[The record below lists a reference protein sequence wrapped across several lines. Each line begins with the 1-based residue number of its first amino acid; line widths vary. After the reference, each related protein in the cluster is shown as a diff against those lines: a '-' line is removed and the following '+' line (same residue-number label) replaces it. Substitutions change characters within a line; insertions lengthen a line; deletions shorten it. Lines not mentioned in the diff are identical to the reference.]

1 MGVRRKRWR
10 WVACGPDPPSAETVH
25 GVLRELDHGVLG
37 LTHSETGVGV
47 LLVRVLREQ
56 LGDALA
62 TLDLAMLCLVG
73 DFPGTHLVKSM
84 SHLKLR
90 TNDIEWVPG
99 RCSRRDSNPGRW
111 IESPS

>member
-25 GVLRELDHGVLG
+25 CVLRDLDHGVLG

-56 LGDALA
+56 LGDALS
-62 TLDLAMLCLVG
+62 TLDLAGVPTMSTSGTVRTLRQRHALPSQRLAWHTFSETNESLETEG
-73 DFPGTHLVKSM
+73 D
-84 SHLKLR
+84 
-90 TNDIEWVPG
+90 
-99 RCSRRDSNPGRW
+99 
-111 IESPS
+111 